1 MFDIIDESLKKNT
14 DLDIGD
20 VLKRLTLDALT
31 LAGFGTQPT
40 KKKKKT
46 RQHGF
51 YTNIKCK

>member
-14 DLDIGD
+14 HLDIGD

-40 KKKKKT
+40 EKKNST
-46 RQHGF
+46 AWF
-51 YTNIKCK
+51 LY